1 MGVVIA
7 GFENDIGFA
16 KNFDF
21 TQSDNQAPSESNG
34 LATNGQLWIGTTAV
48 NVGGTHI
55 NVGSI
60 TSPDSSITV
69 SFSTPNITL
78 AAGAAVATTYT
89 ANSGSAVP
97 VGNVLNILGSSTSAG
112 TSPLVTTGGGNT
124 ITVIAQRSQAIAAA
138 DATKVGLSNFSST
151 DFAVAST
158 GFVTLSTTGAGKT
171 ITGDSGGAL
180 SPTANNWNIL
190 GLAGSK
196 TSGSGSTLTV
206 KSPPFSQVGSSATS
220 SLNTGEFVTAAVTR
234 TLPAS
239 AGLADGD
246 LFIYSCT
253 TANALV
259 IQAVGAQKIRIGT
272 LLSSAAGTATSTA
285 IGDSVTLRFDATQGF
300 FMAVSVI
307 GTWLIA

>member
-1 MGVVIA
+1 MA
-7 GFENDIGFA
+7 GFANDIVYA
-16 KNFDF
+16 NNADF
-21 TQSDNQAPSESNG
+21 SISGSSKGQLANG
-34 LATNGQLWIGTTAV
+34 ILTDGQLWIGRTSV
-48 NVGGTHI
+48 NAGGTHI
-55 NVGSI
+55 DVNTLTAGAGVTITNGPGTITIGLTGGSAAIERVALQTGTTPIVPSGGTI
-60 TSPDSSITV
+60 TFNGAV
-69 SFSTPNITL
+69 V
-78 AAGAAVATTYT
+78 AAGTNPVRTNGTG
-89 ANSGSAVP
+89 ANTMALQVQ
-97 VGNVLNILGSSTSAG
+97 T
-112 TSPLVTTGGGNT
+112 
-124 ITVIAQRSQAIAAA
+124 SQALAAA
-138 DATKVGLSNFSST
+138 DATKIGLSNFSST
-151 DFAVAST
+151 DFAVAAT
-158 GFVTLSTTGAGKT
+158 GFVTLSTTGAAKT

-190 GLAGSK
+190 GLSGSK

-253 TANALV
+253 TAGALV